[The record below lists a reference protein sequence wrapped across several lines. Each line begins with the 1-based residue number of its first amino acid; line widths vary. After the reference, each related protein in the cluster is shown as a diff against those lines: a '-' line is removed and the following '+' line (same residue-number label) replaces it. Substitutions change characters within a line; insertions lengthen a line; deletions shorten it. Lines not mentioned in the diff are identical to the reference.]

1 MQEHGFGLGSQ
12 DCKLLQ
18 MGAKE
23 EEQWEPE
30 KRAQPPLQLY
40 FRQQHKDMEQGVRAA
55 GDPSPDELLYA
66 DRDLITKIC
75 R

>member
-1 MQEHGFGLGSQ
+1 MGLDHRTASC
-12 DCKLLQ
+12 CKW
-18 MGAKE
+18 GAKE
-23 EEQWEPE
+23 EEQWEPG